1 MMPEDYTKCP
11 WCGGSFDDYVM
22 KWRVYPFTEDNP
34 KYYGRHECQ
43 NCLFSISQENWDKF
57 CYYQKEIDETEE
69 SVLCDAI
76 E

>member
-11 WCGGSFDDYVM
+11 WCGGSFDDYALN
-22 KWRVYPFTEDNP
+22 KI
-34 KYYGRHECQ
+34 GRHECQ

-57 CYYQKEIDETEE
+57 CYYQKEIDESEE
-69 SVLCDAI
+69 SVLCDAV